1 MPGPIYTV
9 AVVRGDDGRVPH
21 ATDSRAPAYRAYL
34 ALAAAGFQR
43 YATYRQAMVAAVV
56 TNSVF
61 GFLRIAVMLAVI
73 GAGTRTVVG
82 YDERQLATFVWAGQG
97 LIGVVLLWS
106 LPELA
111 ERIRSGDVITDLL
124 RPIDP
129 VWQLLAADLGRAGY
143 AVLTR
148 FVVPVVVGALVF
160 DLYAPRRPVTYALFM
175 GSIFLATIVCF
186 SCRYLVN
193 AAAYWLLD
201 VRGPQTAWTLTSGIL
216 GGLNFPVWFFPD
228 ALAIGLIV
236 ATPFPS
242 IIQIPLDILVERG
255 SPTVQLELL
264 GVQAGWVVAFLALC
278 RWVQRRGERKLV
290 IQGG

>member
-1 MPGPIYTV
+1 
-9 AVVRGDDGRVPH
+9 VRGDESLAPH
-21 ATDSRAPAYRAYL
+21 ATGSRAPSYRAYW

-61 GFLRIAVMLAVI
+61 GFLRFAVMLAVI
-73 GAGTRTVVG
+73 EAGTRTVAG
-82 YDERQLATFVWAGQG
+82 YDEAQLATFVWAGQG
-97 LIGVVLLWS
+97 LIGVVLLWA
-106 LPELA
+106 LPEFA
-111 ERIRSGDVITDLL
+111 ERIRTGDVITDLL

-148 FVVPVVVGALVF
+148 FVMPVVVGALAF
-160 DLYAPRRPVTYALFM
+160 DLYAPRRPVTYALFACSM
-175 GSIFLATIVCF
+175 LLATIVCF

-216 GGLNFPVWFFPD
+216 GGLYFPVWFFP
-228 ALAIGLIV
+228 AAMAIGLIV

-242 IIQIPLDILVERG
+242 VIQIPLDILVERG
-255 SPTVQLELL
+255 SPTMQLGLL
-264 GVQAGWVVAFLALC
+264 GVQGGWVVALLALC

>member
-9 AVVRGDDGRVPH
+9 AVVRGDDGLAPQ
-21 ATDSRAPAYRAYL
+21 ATESRAPAYRAYL

-175 GSIFLATIVCF
+175 GSLLLATIVCF

-201 VRGPQTAWTLTSGIL
+201 VRGPQTAWTLTSGIF

-264 GVQAGWVVAFLALC
+264 GVQAGWVVTLLALC